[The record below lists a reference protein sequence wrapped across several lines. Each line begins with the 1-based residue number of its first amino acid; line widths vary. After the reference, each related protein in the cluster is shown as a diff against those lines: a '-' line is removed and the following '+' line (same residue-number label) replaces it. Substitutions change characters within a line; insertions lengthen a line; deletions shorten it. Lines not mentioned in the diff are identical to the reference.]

1 MCHWDQLGKE
11 LLIPVC
17 CWRGNPV
24 LMGAFPWIY
33 SRGQVCYANP
43 AGAGWSNKRI
53 PGPVVPGCSS
63 IPGFLTLQGG
73 TTWERLGKSSQ
84 SPAGIFVLPGNR
96 RGEGSERGW
105 GHGRPVLVLCQRLWG
120 HKSPDLVFPF
130 QFLLARLGAA
140 PGPPEL
146 PPRALSSAGQT
157 PACPGSFFQLFL
169 FKERGGK
176 KRFPSFFLGWATSV
190 LAWSSLSPPARAQPG
205 LGTEG
210 KTAPPP
216 SRTLGL
222 GLGRDF
228 STFPKA
234 GFSSQFSLS
243 EETELSLC
251 VPVFSCCQGGIW
263 GLGTLLA
270 PVLPRL
276 HSQLRSEP
284 RFIIPVFFLCPALPG
299 ASCGCLLSGAA
310 YACLYLHISLVCDYV
325 DVRTWHR
332 NTVLCLN
339 QGNGKVLPQEAELE
353 MRE

>member
-11 LLIPVC
+11 LLIPGC

-73 TTWERLGKSSQ
+73 TTWDRLGKSSQ

-190 LAWSSLSPPARAQPG
+190 LAWSSLSPPAPGSARPRHRRQDRTSSLPHPGAWARSGFFHFPQGRIFLTVQPQRGNRAEPVRSCVQ
-205 LGTEG
+205 LL
-210 KTAPPP
+210 
-216 SRTLGL
+216 S
-222 GLGRDF
+222 GRDLGAGHPPCPCI
-228 STFPKA
+228 TPAAFPA
-234 GFSSQFSLS
+234 PFGASVHHSRVFP
-243 EETELSLC
+243 
-251 VPVFSCCQGGIW
+251 VPGI
-263 GLGTLLA
+263 A
-270 PVLPRL
+270 R
-276 HSQLRSEP
+276 SQLRLPFVRSC
-284 RFIIPVFFLCPALPG
+284 LCVSVSA
-299 ASCGCLLSGAA
+299 
-310 YACLYLHISLVCDYV
+310 HIFSL
-325 DVRTWHR
+325 
-332 NTVLCLN
+332 
-339 QGNGKVLPQEAELE
+339 
-353 MRE
+353 